1 VASFAEDAEGAIRAK
16 LIAAAIV
23 RKLLKVATSA
33 ARKGTTAIINRPYS

>member
-1 VASFAEDAEGAIRAK
+1 VASFAKAGESAIRAK

-23 RKLLKVATSA
+23 RKLLKVATGA